1 MEDEAMVRGR
11 IMQWLARVWLVQA
24 LYYVVSGIWPLV
36 HLRSFEAITGPK
48 SDGWLVKTVG
58 ALVTVV
64 GAVLGIAG
72 LRGRLTPE
80 IKLLAVGAGV
90 SLATIDVVY
99 VVRGRIARVYLL
111 DALAHLV
118 ILGAW
123 FSSWRQDPRD
133 QQ

>member
-1 MEDEAMVRGR
+1 MVRGR
-11 IMQWLARVWLVQA
+11 IMQWMGRVWLLQA
-24 LYYVVSGIWPLV
+24 LYYVVSGSWPLV

-48 SDGWLVKTVG
+48 TDGWLVKTVG

-64 GAVLGIAG
+64 GAVLGVAG

-80 IKLLAVGAGV
+80 IRLLAVGAGA
-90 SLATIDVVY
+90 SLATIDVVS
-99 VVRGRIARVYLL
+99 VVRGRIARIYLL

-123 FSSWRQDPRD
+123 CSSWRQAARG
-133 QQ
+133 QW